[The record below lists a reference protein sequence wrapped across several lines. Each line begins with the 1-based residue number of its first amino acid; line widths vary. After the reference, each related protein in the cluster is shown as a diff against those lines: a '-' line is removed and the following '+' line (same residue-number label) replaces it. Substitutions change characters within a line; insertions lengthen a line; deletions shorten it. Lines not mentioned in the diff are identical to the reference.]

1 MPAMS
6 DSRFENLTIGV
17 LALQGAFREHAMSL
31 ENCGAMARKVR
42 RRRDLAGL
50 DALVI
55 PGGESTTIGKLMISY
70 HLLDE
75 IKGLGAEGLPML
87 GTCAGLVMLA
97 REVVDAEQP
106 LLGLMDI
113 KVRRNAFGRQV
124 KSFEA
129 ALDIPALV
137 TGEETDAGKKPPRE
151 EKTAPETFVA
161 ARMFPG
167 IFIRA
172 PWIESA
178 GPGVELLAE
187 YDGHAV
193 AAREGRMLVTAFHPE
208 LTDDLRL
215 HELFLRMVYEGRR

>member
-1 MPAMS
+1 MS
-6 DSRFENLTIGV
+6 NSRFENLIIGV
-17 LALQGAFREHAMSL
+17 LALQGAFHEHAVAL
-31 ENCGAMARKVR
+31 EKCGATARKVR

-50 DALVI
+50 DALII
-55 PGGESTTIGKLMISY
+55 PGGESTTIGKLMVSY
-70 HLLDE
+70 HLLEE

-97 REVVDAEQP
+97 REVVDGDQP

-124 KSFEA
+124 RSFES
-129 ALDIPALV
+129 ALEIPALAV
-137 TGEETDAGKKPPRE
+137 PEETVAGP
-151 EKTAPETFVA
+151 
-161 ARMFPG
+161 FPG

-178 GPGVELLAE
+178 GLGVDILAE

-193 AAREGRMLVTAFHPE
+193 AARQDSMLVTAFHPE
-208 LTDDLRL
+208 LTEDLRL
-215 HELFLRMVYEGRR
+215 HLLFLGMIKVRS

>member
-1 MPAMS
+1 MS
-6 DSRFENLTIGV
+6 NPYENLAIGV
-17 LALQGAFREHAMSL
+17 LALQGAFREHALAL
-31 ENCGAMARKVR
+31 EKLGAQARKIR
-42 RRRDLAGL
+42 RRRELAGL

-55 PGGESTTIGKLMISY
+55 PGGESMTIGKLMVSY

-97 REVVDAEQP
+97 REVVDGDQP

-129 ALDIPALV
+129 ALEIPALGV
-137 TGEETDAGKKPPRE
+137 D
-151 EKTAPETFVA
+151 APEDTA
-161 ARMFPG
+161 APFPG

-172 PWIESA
+172 PWIESG
-178 GPGVELLAE
+178 GPGVDILAE
-187 YDGHAV
+187 YDGHGI
-193 AAREGRMLVTAFHPE
+193 AARQKKMLVTAFHPE
-208 LTDDLRL
+208 LTDDLRM
-215 HELFLRMVYEGRR
+215 HELFLRMVV

>member
-6 DSRFENLTIGV
+6 DSRFENLTTGI
-17 LALQGAFREHAMSL
+17 LALQGAFHEHAVAL
-31 ENCGAMARKVR
+31 EKCGATARKVR

-55 PGGESTTIGKLMISY
+55 PGGESTTIGKLMVSY

-97 REVVDAEQP
+97 REVVDGDQP

-129 ALDIPALV
+129 ALDVQAL
-137 TGEETDAGKKPPRE
+137 GEDP
-151 EKTAPETFVA
+151 
-161 ARMFPG
+161 FPG

-178 GPGVELLAE
+178 GPGVDILAE
-187 YDGHAV
+187 YDGHGI
-193 AAREGRMLVTAFHPE
+193 AARQDKMLVTAFHPE

-215 HELFLRMVYEGRR
+215 HELFLRMVYEDRR

>member
-1 MPAMS
+1 MS
-6 DSRFENLTIGV
+6 NSRFENLTIGV
-17 LALQGAFREHAMSL
+17 LALQGAFHEHAVAL
-31 ENCGAMARKVR
+31 ENCGVTARKIR
-42 RRRDLAGL
+42 RRRELAGL

-55 PGGESTTIGKLMISY
+55 PGGESMTIGKLMVSY

-97 REVVDAEQP
+97 REVVDGDQS

-129 ALDIPALV
+129 ALEIPAL
-137 TGEETDAGKKPPRE
+137 GADAPDGRAQDTRAKPAGP
-151 EKTAPETFVA
+151 
-161 ARMFPG
+161 FPG

-178 GPGVELLAE
+178 GPEVELLAE
-187 YDGHAV
+187 YDGHPI
-193 AAREGRMLVTAFHPE
+193 AARQDRMLVTAFHPE
-208 LTDDLRL
+208 LTDDLRM
-215 HELFLRMVYEGRR
+215 HELFLRMVYEDRR